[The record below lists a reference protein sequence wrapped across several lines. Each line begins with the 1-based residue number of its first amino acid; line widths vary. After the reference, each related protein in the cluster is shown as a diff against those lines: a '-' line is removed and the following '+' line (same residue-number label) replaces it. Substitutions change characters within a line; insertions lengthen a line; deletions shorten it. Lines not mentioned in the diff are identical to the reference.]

1 MNNRHMQIAKK
12 KHRIKRYWMLY
23 FMMTPGLI
31 YLMINNY
38 IPMLGLFIAFK
49 NVNYTKGIFAS
60 AWIGLKNFEFLFS
73 TTDAWIITR
82 NTILYNLTFIVVNLF
97 FAVSI
102 AILLNELKN
111 RYAARLY
118 QSIIL
123 FPYLIS
129 LIVTSYLVYAI
140 LSIDTGLLNNVVTR
154 LGGNKVMWY
163 YEAKYWPII
172 LVAVNTWK
180 QAGYLCIV
188 YYAAIIGID
197 RELFEAAEID
207 GAGRFQKITNITLPS
222 IRPVVTLLTLLQIGR
237 IFFSEFGLFYYV
249 PMDSGS
255 LYSVTNVIDTYVYR
269 GLMVHGNIGMASAA
283 GLYQSVIGFL
293 FIMLSNLIVRKIDPE
308 NALY

>member
-1 MNNRHMQIAKK
+1 
-12 KHRIKRYWMLY
+12 
-23 FMMTPGLI
+23 MMTPGLI

>member
-1 MNNRHMQIAKK
+1 
-12 KHRIKRYWMLY
+12 
-23 FMMTPGLI
+23 MMTPGLI

-140 LSIDTGLLNNVVTR
+140 LSIDTGILNNVVTR

>member
-1 MNNRHMQIAKK
+1 
-12 KHRIKRYWMLY
+12 
-23 FMMTPGLI
+23 
-31 YLMINNY
+31 
-38 IPMLGLFIAFK
+38 
-49 NVNYTKGIFAS
+49 
-60 AWIGLKNFEFLFS
+60 
-73 TTDAWIITR
+73 
-82 NTILYNLTFIVVNLF
+82 
-97 FAVSI
+97 
-102 AILLNELKN
+102 
-111 RYAARLY
+111 
-118 QSIIL
+118 
-123 FPYLIS
+123 
-129 LIVTSYLVYAI
+129 
-140 LSIDTGLLNNVVTR
+140 
-154 LGGNKVMWY
+154 MWY